1 MINVKFKKGQQTS
14 KSAKRKF
21 KIARILTKAVRF
33 RMTVDGDDMNFIFQP
48 KNAIEYYR
56 AVTFFTKEE
65 GTIAWL
71 KNNLAANEVLY
82 DIGANI
88 GLYSLYAAKLG
99 RGVKAYA
106 FEPHKFTFV
115 NLMENI
121 TANDLTGAVIPIAI
135 PLNDT
140 TDISTMNYAYTDSG
154 SSMSQLGHNLHPENG
169 AFKPQLEE
177 LVYCTTLDDL
187 IWKKAIPAPHHI
199 KIDVDGNELKIL
211 KGMTKL
217 LHSTDKPRTIQVEIN
232 PGQRS
237 EVELFLSAHGY
248 HLDHTHFTADGA
260 IKVKKGMDPETMGY
274 NAVFTSKKAA

>member
-1 MINVKFKKGQQTS
+1 MITIRFKKGQQSS
-14 KSAKRKF
+14 KLAKRAFKYSRTLGKF
-21 KIARILTKAVRF
+21 FKYRLVIST
-33 RMTVDGDDMNFIFQP
+33 DEGDYIFHP

-56 AVTFFTKEE
+56 CVTFFTKEE

-71 KNNLAANEVLY
+71 NNSVGTDEVLY

-88 GLYSLYAAKLG
+88 GLYSLYAGKLG
-99 RGVKAYA
+99 RNVKVYA

-121 TANDLTGAVIPIAI
+121 TANDLTGAVIPISI

-177 LVYCTTLDDL
+177 TVYCTTLDDL
-187 IWKKAIPAPHHI
+187 IWKKAILPPHHI

-217 LHSTDKPRTIQVEIN
+217 LGSSNRPRTLQVEIN
-232 PGQRS
+232 PGQRE
-237 EVELFLSAHGY
+237 EVTKFLSDHGY
-248 HLDHTHFTADGA
+248 TLDHTHFTADGA
-260 IKVKKGMDPETMGY
+260 IKVKKGVDPDTMGY
-274 NAVFTSKKAA
+274 NAVFKAAA